1 MLRGSETLPQQDVF
15 LDRLLPGENHC
26 HCPYEGFADE
36 YWDSAGSP
44 SVAWSYPTRIRRWHA
59 SKTGLRSATNL
70 WTLRSRASSSPG
82 LDPSSATPRTDPG
95 KNDFVRW
102 GSCAFQPHRMAV
114 S

>member
-44 SVAWSYPTRIRRWHA
+44 VRSVVLPHPYPAVACFKDRIA
-59 SKTGLRSATNL
+59 FCNESVDITLEGLQLPRPRSIFSNTKN
-70 WTLRSRASSSPG
+70 R
-82 LDPSSATPRTDPG
+82 PG
-95 KNDFVRW
+95 KE
-102 GSCAFQPHRMAV
+102 
-114 S
+114 